1 MAGIRAGIRKEEI
14 ETPALLIDMDLL
26 EYNIKLMSDYMK
38 EKKAKLRPHYK
49 TFKCPTI
56 AHMQLRDGAKGIC
69 CAKLGE
75 AETLVKAGIQD
86 VLIANQVIDPV
97 KIWRLAGLARI
108 AKLSV
113 AVDNPE
119 NVKELSRAAKEH
131 GSTIYVLIE
140 VDVGMK
146 RCGINTGEEAYNL
159 ARLISDSEGLVFEGI
174 QAYEG
179 HVILNPDINARRRGV
194 EEMVKKVGGIKD
206 FLEKK
211 GIGVNEISG
220 GGTGTYNITGDNTIW
235 TEIQA
240 GSYVFM
246 DTSYNQLGLGFKN
259 SLTVYTEVIHKRKG
273 MAITD
278 AGMKACTTDHGMPV
292 IKGYP
297 AMSVQLHEEHGLIT
311 DQKDELSYMQKIEY
325 IPGHCCTTVNLYDQY
340 YCVRNDLLEA
350 VWPITGRGMCR

>member
-1 MAGIRAGIRKEEI
+1 MAGIRKEDI

-26 EYNIKLMSDYMK
+26 EYNIKLMADYMK
-38 EKKAKLRPHYK
+38 DKKAKLRPHYK

-56 AHMQLRDGAKGIC
+56 AHMQIRAGAKGIC

-86 VLIANQVIDPV
+86 VLIANQVVDPV
-97 KIWRLAGLARI
+97 KVSRLAGLARI

-113 AVDNPE
+113 AVDNLD
-119 NVKELSRAAKEH
+119 NVRALSKAAKEH
-131 GSTIYVLIE
+131 GSTIYVLVE

-146 RCGINTGEEAYNL
+146 RCGVNTREDVYNL
-159 ARLISDSEGLVFEGI
+159 AKLINDSEGLVFEGI

-179 HVILNPDINARRRGV
+179 HVILNPDINVRRRGV

-211 GIGVNEISG
+211 GIKVNEISG

-246 DTSYNQLGLGFKN
+246 DTSYNQLGLSFKN
-259 SLTVYTEVIHKRKG
+259 ALTVYTEVIHKRKG

-278 AGMKACTTDHGMPV
+278 AGMKACTTDHGMPSV
-292 IKGYP
+292 KGYP
-297 AMSVQLHEEHGLIT
+297 SMSVQLHEEHGLIT

-340 YCVRNDLLEA
+340 YCVRNGLLEA